1 MCGIVGAISQRPIV
15 GLLVEGLKR
24 LEYRGYDSC
33 GVAVHQDGQLRRAR
47 STSRVAELERG
58 IAEDELS
65 GVLGIAHTRWA
76 THGAPSVHNAHP
88 HFSGERIALVHNGI
102 IENFESLRDELRANG
117 YRFDSQTDTEVIA
130 HLIDSLYRGD
140 LLDAVRRALPRLQ
153 GAYALAAFCRDEP
166 HRLVGARQGSPMVLG
181 VSADARYLASDAMA
195 LATVTDQI
203 AYLEEGD
210 LVDLRAD
217 HHSVFN
223 RHDDYCEP
231 VTRTVRTVAA
241 HGEAAELGPYR
252 HYMQKEIFE
261 QPRAIA
267 DTLDAVESVDPGL
280 FGASAATLLADVDRV
295 LILACGT
302 SYYAGCTAR
311 YWLEAIAGI
320 PTTVEVASEYRYR
333 DSVPDARQLVVTI
346 SQSGETADT
355 LAALKHARALG
366 QRSTLT
372 ICNVQ
377 TSALVRECEMAFIT
391 RAGTEIGVA
400 STKAFTT
407 QLVALYLL
415 TLVLAQLRGRLSD
428 QAEAAALKALRHLPV
443 ALQSVLAL
451 EPQIIAWAESFCRR
465 RHALF
470 LGRGLHYPIALEGA
484 LKLKEISYIHAEAYP
499 AGELK
504 HGPLALVDA
513 SMPVVVVAPND
524 VLLEKLKSNMQ
535 EVAARGGEL
544 YVFADAG
551 SHIDASQ
558 DGLNLVRLPEHYGD
572 LSPILHVVPLQLLA
586 YHTARALGTDVDKP
600 RNLAKSVTVE

>member
-65 GVLGIAHTRWA
+65 GALGIAHTRWA

-210 LVDLRAD
+210 LLDLCAD
-217 HHSVFN
+217 HHTVFN

-241 HGEAAELGPYR
+241 HGEAAELGPYQ

-311 YWLEAIAGI
+311 YWIEAIAGI

-372 ICNVQ
+372 ICNVP

-586 YHTARALGTDVDKP
+586 YHTACALGTDVDKP